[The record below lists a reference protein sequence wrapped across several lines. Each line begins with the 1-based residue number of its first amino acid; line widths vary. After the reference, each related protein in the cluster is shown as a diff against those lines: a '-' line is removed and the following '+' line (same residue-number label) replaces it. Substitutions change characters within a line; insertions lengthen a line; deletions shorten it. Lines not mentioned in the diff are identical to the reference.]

1 MATHM
6 NPLDSGAIASWQN
19 QPSNLTTALQSTS
32 GNEVRPVQAMNI
44 TGANGKSGSLGTGHR
59 ESLGGVSGSDW
70 KSSDGAQ
77 PISMNREKPR
87 RESLA
92 GSMVGGMSWGGVS
105 VGSWVRDDIIMQGS
119 SPFPYRSP
127 SYHSSSYFPKLEANF
142 MRDFRC
148 CDLTLPTTHELLQ
161 HYEECH
167 TQHMPE
173 SMRKP
178 STQSNAQLGTKAIAP
193 SDRAS
198 ESQDQTQ
205 KEEPRNDATNRLQ
218 PGSMLKPPTSPKDSQ
233 VGKSKGGMA
242 GYESG
247 QIAPSQDMDG
257 LQDMEMDMDDDAM
270 APPENYQSQQYQ
282 IADPPRMMQ
291 RSQFGQPPSM
301 RVPPLNIDTI
311 NMARPIQQHQGLRTS
326 TPSTPIGPSR
336 AGQIYQHNPT
346 VSSVNTPTLSA
357 HPRHQQQ
364 YVPTP
369 DSSAPGTPG
378 EPVIDYGGGN
388 LLMSGQ
394 PYMQDPYQF
403 SNFNDFSDSHDIA
416 SLYIDE
422 PAKRLFHNNSS
433 KKYVPKPPPGSQTSQ
448 LGDGQYSENSEVA
461 RTIREVQRSVGVPEP
476 QTDGGVPKP
485 FHCPVIGCEKAY
497 KNQNGLKYHKMHGHN
512 SQRLADNKDGTYSI
526 VDPDTLCPYPGTL
539 GMEKHKPFR
548 CDVCGKR
555 YKNLNGLKYHKSH
568 STACDNEPRSD
579 SGFMLAAPMM
589 PPGKHD
595 LLGDEMDL

>member
-1 MATHM
+1 MLLCHQRKELT
-6 NPLDSGAIASWQN
+6 NDS
-19 QPSNLTTALQSTS
+19 
-32 GNEVRPVQAMNI
+32 
-44 TGANGKSGSLGTGHR
+44 
-59 ESLGGVSGSDW
+59 
-70 KSSDGAQ
+70 
-77 PISMNREKPR
+77 
-87 RESLA
+87 
-92 GSMVGGMSWGGVS
+92 
-105 VGSWVRDDIIMQGS
+105 IIMQGS

-178 STQSNAQLGTKAIAP
+178 STQSNAQLGARAAA
-193 SDRAS
+193 SDGGG

-205 KEEPRNDATNRLQ
+205 KEEPRHDATNRLQ
-218 PGSMLKPPTSPKDSQ
+218 ASSLKPPTNPEDSQ
-233 VGKSKGGMA
+233 AGKSKGTA
-242 GYESG
+242 YESA
-247 QIAPSQDMDG
+247 QIAPSQDIDG

-270 APPENYQSQQYQ
+270 APPENYQSQHYQ
-282 IADPPRMMQ
+282 MPDPPRMMQ

-311 NMARPIQQHQGLRTS
+311 NMARPIQQHQGLRNS
-326 TPSTPIGPSR
+326 TPSTPIGPGR
-336 AGQIYQHNPT
+336 AGQMYQHNPT
-346 VSSVNTPTLSA
+346 VSSVNTPTFST

-364 YVPTP
+364 YVHTP
-369 DSSAPGTPG
+369 DSSTPGTPG
-378 EPVIDYGGGN
+378 EAVIDYGGGN

-394 PYMQDPYQF
+394 PFMQDPYQF
-403 SNFNDFSDSHDIA
+403 SNYNDYADSHDIA

-422 PAKRLFHNNSS
+422 PAKRLFHSGT
-433 KKYVPKPPPGSQTSQ
+433 KKYTFKQPPASQ

-497 KNQNGLKYHKMHGHN
+497 KNQNGLKYHKMVLV
-512 SQRLADNKDGTYSI
+512 S
-526 VDPDTLCPYPGTL
+526 
-539 GMEKHKPFR
+539 
-548 CDVCGKR
+548 
-555 YKNLNGLKYHKSH
+555 
-568 STACDNEPRSD
+568 STS
-579 SGFMLAAPMM
+579 
-589 PPGKHD
+589 
-595 LLGDEMDL
+595 LLGV